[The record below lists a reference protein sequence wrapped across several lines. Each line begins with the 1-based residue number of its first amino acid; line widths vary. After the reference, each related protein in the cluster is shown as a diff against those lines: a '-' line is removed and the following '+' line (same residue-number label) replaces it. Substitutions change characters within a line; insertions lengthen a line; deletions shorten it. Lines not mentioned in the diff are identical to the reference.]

1 MSKFNVLTPLKSP
14 FTSVKAQDLHCSQKS
29 YPHSVKFYVFH
40 YVTECNGI
48 LENRVFLVIS

>member
-29 YPHSVKFYVFH
+29 YPHSVKLYVFH

-48 LENRVFLVIS
+48 LENRVFHVIS